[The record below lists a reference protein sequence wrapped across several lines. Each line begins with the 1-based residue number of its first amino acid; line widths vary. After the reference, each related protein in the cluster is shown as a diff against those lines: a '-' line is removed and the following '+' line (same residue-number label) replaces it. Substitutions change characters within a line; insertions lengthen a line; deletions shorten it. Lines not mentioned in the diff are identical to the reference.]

1 MSPRGTTT
9 SNHASPTIAT
19 TAAPSGYP
27 TMAPGDHQRGVP
39 PVVSP
44 RTSSNR
50 TAAQAAASA
59 ADRSSRRGYTNE
71 VSNSP
76 RAVTTGDGQQD
87 RDRQRSNGIAQTNG
101 ADRGGN
107 DEAVVAANAAARSR
121 RRTQQSPP
129 EALPHRPSGSR
140 EPRTTNSASAVNSRQ
155 AMATTGT
162 SSPSGLSREASE
174 VLNRVVISKPE
185 VDIERER
192 ERMAEAVPSSPTAP
206 SQSTPIGQLSVVPSE
221 GVEDSGRGGSRSRH
235 DHAASSGKRE
245 KSSRFG
251 EYFLGNTLG
260 EGEFGKVKMGWK
272 QEGGV
277 QVSHG
282 PIYQVEII

>member
-1 MSPRGTTT
+1 MGSRGTTT
-9 SNHASPTIAT
+9 SIHALPTIAT

-27 TMAPGDHQRGVP
+27 VMAPGDHQRGVP

-50 TAAQAAASA
+50 TAAQAAASTA
-59 ADRSSRRGYTNE
+59 ERSSRRGYTNE
-71 VSNSP
+71 ALNSP
-76 RAVTTGDGQQD
+76 RQALTGDGQQD
-87 RDRQRSNGIAQTNG
+87 RGDRQRSSGIAQTNG
-101 ADRGGN
+101 ADRGEN
-107 DEAVVAANAAARSR
+107 DEAVAAANAAARSR
-121 RRTQQSPP
+121 RRAQQTPA
-129 EALPHRPSGSR
+129 EALPQRPSGSR
-140 EPRTTNSASAVNSRQ
+140 EPRATNSASAVQNRQ
-155 AMATTGT
+155 AMANTGT

-174 VLNRVVISKPE
+174 VLNRVIVSKPE

-206 SQSTPIGQLSVVPSE
+206 SQSTPIGGLSIVPGD

-235 DHAASSGKRE
+235 DYAGSSGKRE
-245 KSSRFG
+245 KNSRFG

-277 QVSHG
+277 QVSCARSI
-282 PIYQVEII
+282 P